1 MNDSQSFQR
10 NERIPILIVAVS
22 KTSFFSN
29 DVKVYSVVTYKTGSH
44 PNLLLYSCYWTVCL
58 ATYLMD
64 P

>member
-1 MNDSQSFQR
+1 MTQSLQR
-10 NERIPILIVAVS
+10 NERILFVTVAVS

-29 DVKVYSVVTYKTGSH
+29 EVKVYGVVTYKTGSH
-44 PNLLLYSCYWTVCL
+44 PALLFYSCYWTVCL